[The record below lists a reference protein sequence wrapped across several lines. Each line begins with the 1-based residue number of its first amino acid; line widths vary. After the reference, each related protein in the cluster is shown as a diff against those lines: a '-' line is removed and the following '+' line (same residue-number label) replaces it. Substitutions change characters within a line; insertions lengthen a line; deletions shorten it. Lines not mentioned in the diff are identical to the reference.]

1 MPEVLDRQSALSAAQ
16 QAARGVRLAE
26 RSDLGKI
33 DLRGDPSDRDFVTAV
48 GRCLDVLL
56 PTEPNSSAQKGS
68 ITVLWLGPDE
78 WLITCPATDQSRHMD
93 SLIEALGHRA
103 AITDLTDARVVIRV
117 AGPNARDVLAK
128 GCPLD
133 LHPRVFLPG
142 SSAQS
147 LLAKAAALIHLTED
161 EAFDVYVARSFAQY
175 LWTWLE
181 DAGLEYGLQ
190 VEASATAAA
199 PPR

>member
-1 MPEVLDRQSALSAAQ
+1 MPEALDRHSPLSVAQ
-16 QAARGVRLAE
+16 HAARGVRLAE

-33 DLRGDPSDRDFVTAV
+33 DLRGDPSDRAFMTAV

-68 ITVLWLGPDE
+68 ITVLWLGPDQ
-78 WLITCPATDQSRHMD
+78 WLITCPAADHPRHIG
-93 SLIEALGHRA
+93 SLREALAGRA
-103 AITDLTDARVVIRV
+103 AITDVIDARVVIRLT
-117 AGPNARDVLAK
+117 GPNARDVLAK

-142 SSAQS
+142 SCAQT
-147 LLAKAAALIHLTED
+147 LLAKAAVLIHLTED
-161 EAFDVYVARSFAQY
+161 DSFDVYVARSFAQY

-190 VEASATAAA
+190 VEPSVSS
-199 PPR
+199 P